1 MAKHKSLKDA
11 IREKEF
17 RKMIADS
24 LQKQYQRG
32 LLIGS
37 RSMLKVIGDKIAEEG
52 KTTEEKLAEIM
63 KMVNNML
70 AMTDKTEE
78 NEKEAI
84 ENPVDTVLGKPDEEE
99 PADEPSEESDDQQ
112 NVVTVPDLE
121 DDDE

>member
-32 LLIGS
+32 LLMGS
-37 RSMLKVIGDKIAEEG
+37 RAILKSIGDKIAEEG
-52 KTTEEKLAEIM
+52 KTPEEKLLEVM
-63 KMVNNML
+63 KMVNNL
-70 AMTDKTEE
+70 LGMTDKTAEDE
-78 NEKEAI
+78 QKAI
-84 ENPVDTVLGKPDEEE
+84 ENPVDEVLGKPEEE
-99 PADEPSEESDDQQ
+99 DDG
-112 NVVTVPDLE
+112 VVTVPAPE